1 MQPQQQMMPQ
11 SIQTPDPSQP
21 SQNQMPQLIQAESQN
36 SFGKCSKCI
45 TGSENVPFMVLVILM
60 SFLASTVICFL
71 IRFVDIMFYFFI
83 AALFDFL
90 FALFVWCRLAIKIEK
105 NISTVKYGFLYFI
118 NLFILSI
125 CTLPFPFHYWDPIY
139 YTIYEIFCG
148 RLGLGCLD
156 KRVLIGCTEIHLFW
170 SFILFETILIA
181 LNNRD
186 KKMKFFCCR
195 INGTKVIIF
204 SILYHCL
211 SNWFSIIRVIITVA
225 YAYIYNKYLSQ
236 KLNIS
241 NERVQRLE
249 NTCFIKYFKE
259 KFQTFITLDETQN
272 KDKKQQ
278 PLVPPQQQDINNSA
292 MSFVPSNMYPN
303 YYSGIIAAPGQQIQL
318 QQLNPSQGN
327 NIPPVVDINQ
337 AN

>member
-11 SIQTPDPSQP
+11 SIHTPDPNQP

-36 SFGKCSKCI
+36 SFGKCSKSI

-71 IRFVDIMFYFFI
+71 IHFKDIMFYFFI

-195 INGTKVIIF
+195 ITGKKIIIF
-204 SILYHCL
+204 SILYYFL
-211 SNWFSIIRVIITVA
+211 FNWFSIIRLIIIVA
-225 YAYIYNKYLSQ
+225 YSFIYNKYLS
-236 KLNIS
+236 KILNIS
-241 NERVQRLE
+241 NANVQKLE
-249 NTCFIKYFKE
+249 NTRFIKYFKDN
-259 KFQTFITLDETQN
+259 FLNFISIDEIQN
-272 KDKKQQ
+272 KDKKEQ
-278 PLVPPQQQDINNSA
+278 PLVNPQQQDISNSV
-292 MSFVPSNMYPN
+292 MSFDPSNIYPN
-303 YYSGIIAAPGQQIQL
+303 YYSGNFAAPGQQIQE
-318 QQLNPSQGN
+318 N

>member
-1 MQPQQQMMPQ
+1 
-11 SIQTPDPSQP
+11 
-21 SQNQMPQLIQAESQN
+21 MPQLIQAESQN

-71 IRFVDIMFYFFI
+71 IHFKDIMFYFFI

-195 INGTKVIIF
+195 ITGKKIIIF
-204 SILYHCL
+204 SILYYFL
-211 SNWFSIIRVIITVA
+211 FNWFSIIRLIIIVA
-225 YAYIYNKYLSQ
+225 YSFIYNKYLS
-236 KLNIS
+236 KILNIS
-241 NERVQRLE
+241 NANVQKLE
-249 NTCFIKYFKE
+249 NTRFIKYFKDN
-259 KFQTFITLDETQN
+259 FLNFISIDEIQN
-272 KDKKQQ
+272 KDKKEQ
-278 PLVPPQQQDINNSA
+278 PLVNPQQQDISNSV
-292 MSFVPSNMYPN
+292 MSFDPSNIYPN
-303 YYSGIIAAPGQQIQL
+303 YYSGIIAVPEQQI
-318 QQLNPSQGN
+318 QGN

>member
-71 IRFVDIMFYFFI
+71 IHFKDIMFYFFI

-195 INGTKVIIF
+195 ITGKKIIIF
-204 SILYHCL
+204 SILYYFL
-211 SNWFSIIRVIITVA
+211 FNWFSIIRLIIIVA
-225 YAYIYNKYLSQ
+225 YSFIYNKYLS
-236 KLNIS
+236 KILNIS
-241 NERVQRLE
+241 NANVQKLE
-249 NTCFIKYFKE
+249 NTRFIKYFKDN
-259 KFQTFITLDETQN
+259 FLNFISIDEIQN
-272 KDKKQQ
+272 KDKKEQ
-278 PLVPPQQQDINNSA
+278 PLVNPQQQDISNST
-292 MSFVPSNMYPN
+292 MSFDPSNIYPN
-303 YYSGIIAAPGQQIQL
+303 YYSGIIAVPEQQI
-318 QQLNPSQGN
+318 QGN

>member
-11 SIQTPDPSQP
+11 SIHTPDPNQP

-125 CTLPFPFHYWDPIY
+125 CTLPFPFHYWNPLY
-139 YTIYEIFCG
+139 YTIYEIFYG
-148 RLGLGCLD
+148 RQILGYWD
-156 KRVLIGCTEIHLFW
+156 KIILIKCTKIQLLW
-170 SFILFETILIA
+170 NFILFETILIA
-181 LNNRD
+181 LNNRE

-195 INGTKVIIF
+195 ITGKKVIIF
-204 SILYHCL
+204 SILYHFL
-211 SNWFSIIRVIITVA
+211 FNWFSIIHLIIIVA
-225 YAYIYNKYLSQ
+225 YSFIYNKYLSQ
-236 KLNIS
+236 ILNIS
-241 NERVQRLE
+241 NANVQKLE
-249 NTCFIKYFKE
+249 NTRFIKYFKD
-259 KFQTFITLDETQN
+259 KFLNFISIDEIQN
-272 KDKKQQ
+272 KDKKEQ
-278 PLVPPQQQDINNSA
+278 PLVNPQQQDISNSA
-292 MSFVPSNMYPN
+292 MSFDPSNIYPN
-303 YYSGIIAAPGQQIQL
+303 YYSGIIAVPEQQI
-318 QQLNPSQGN
+318 QGN

>member
-11 SIQTPDPSQP
+11 SIHTPDPNQP

-36 SFGKCSKCI
+36 SFGKCSKSI

-125 CTLPFPFHYWDPIY
+125 CTLPFPFHYWNPLY
-139 YTIYEIFCG
+139 YTIYEIFYG
-148 RLGLGCLD
+148 RQILGYWD
-156 KRVLIGCTEIHLFW
+156 KIILIKCTKIQLFW
-170 SFILFETILIA
+170 NFILFETILIA
-181 LNNRD
+181 LNNRE

-195 INGTKVIIF
+195 ITGKKVIIF
-204 SILYHCL
+204 SILYHFL
-211 SNWFSIIRVIITVA
+211 FNWFSIIHLIIIVA
-225 YAYIYNKYLSQ
+225 YSFIYNKYLSQ
-236 KLNIS
+236 ILNIS
-241 NERVQRLE
+241 NANVQKLE
-249 NTCFIKYFKE
+249 NTRFIKYFKD
-259 KFQTFITLDETQN
+259 KFLNFISIDEIQN
-272 KDKKQQ
+272 KDKKEQ
-278 PLVPPQQQDINNSA
+278 PLVNPQQQDISNSA
-292 MSFVPSNMYPN
+292 MSFDPSNIYPN
-303 YYSGIIAAPGQQIQL
+303 YYSGIIAVPEQQI
-318 QQLNPSQGN
+318 QGN

>member
-1 MQPQQQMMPQ
+1 MQSQQQMMPQ
-11 SIQTPDPSQP
+11 SIHTHDPNQL

-36 SFGKCSKCI
+36 SFGKCSKSI

-125 CTLPFPFHYWDPIY
+125 CTLPFPFHYWDPLY
-139 YTIYEIFCG
+139 YTIYEIFYG
-148 RLGLGCLD
+148 RKILGYWD
-156 KRVLIGCTEIHLFW
+156 KRILIKCTKIQLFW
-170 SFILFETILIA
+170 NFILFETILIA
-181 LNNRD
+181 LNNRE
-186 KKMKFFCCR
+186 KKMKFFRCR
-195 INGTKVIIF
+195 ITGKKVIIF
-204 SILYHCL
+204 SILYHFL
-211 SNWFSIIRVIITVA
+211 FNWFSIIHLIIIVA
-225 YAYIYNKYLSQ
+225 YSFIYNKYLSQ
-236 KLNIS
+236 ILNIS
-241 NERVQRLE
+241 NANVQKLE
-249 NTCFIKYFKE
+249 NTRFIKYFKD
-259 KFQTFITLDETQN
+259 KFLNFISIDEIQN
-272 KDKKQQ
+272 KDKKEQ
-278 PLVPPQQQDINNSA
+278 PLVNPQQQDISNSA
-292 MSFVPSNMYPN
+292 MSFDPSNIYPN
-303 YYSGIIAAPGQQIQL
+303 YYSGIIAVPEQQI
-318 QQLNPSQGN
+318 QGN

>member
-60 SFLASTVICFL
+60 SFLAFK
-71 IRFVDIMFYFFI
+71 DIMFYFFI

-125 CTLPFPFHYWDPIY
+125 CTLPFPFHYWNPLY
-139 YTIYEIFCG
+139 YTIYEIFYG
-148 RLGLGCLD
+148 RQILGYWD
-156 KRVLIGCTEIHLFW
+156 KRILIKCTKIQLLW
-170 SFILFETILIA
+170 NFILFETILIA
-181 LNNRD
+181 LNNRE

-195 INGTKVIIF
+195 ITGKKVIIF
-204 SILYHCL
+204 SILYHFL
-211 SNWFSIIRVIITVA
+211 FNWFSIIHLIIIVA
-225 YAYIYNKYLSQ
+225 YSFIYNKYLSQ
-236 KLNIS
+236 ILNIS
-241 NERVQRLE
+241 NANVQKLE
-249 NTCFIKYFKE
+249 NTRFIKYFKD
-259 KFQTFITLDETQN
+259 KFLNFISIDEIQN
-272 KDKKQQ
+272 KDKKEQ
-278 PLVPPQQQDINNSA
+278 PLVNPQQQDISNSA
-292 MSFVPSNMYPN
+292 MSFDPSNIYPN
-303 YYSGIIAAPGQQIQL
+303 YYSGIIAVPEQQI
-318 QQLNPSQGN
+318 QGN

>member
-71 IRFVDIMFYFFI
+71 IHFKDIMFYFFI

-195 INGTKVIIF
+195 ITGKKIIIF
-204 SILYHCL
+204 SILYYFL
-211 SNWFSIIRVIITVA
+211 FNWFSIIRLIIIVA
-225 YAYIYNKYLSQ
+225 YSFIYNKYLS
-236 KLNIS
+236 KILNIS
-241 NERVQRLE
+241 NANVQKLE
-249 NTCFIKYFKE
+249 NTRFIKYFKDN
-259 KFQTFITLDETQN
+259 FLNFISIDEIQN
-272 KDKKQQ
+272 KDKKEQ
-278 PLVPPQQQDINNSA
+278 PLVNPQQQDISNSV
-292 MSFVPSNMYPN
+292 MSFDPSNIYPN
-303 YYSGIIAAPGQQIQL
+303 YYSGIIAVPEQQI
-318 QQLNPSQGN
+318 QGN

>member
-11 SIQTPDPSQP
+11 SIHTPDPNQP

-36 SFGKCSKCI
+36 SFGKCSKSI

-125 CTLPFPFHYWDPIY
+125 CTLPFPFHYWDPLY
-139 YTIYEIFCG
+139 YTIYEIFYG
-148 RLGLGCLD
+148 RQILGYWD
-156 KRVLIGCTEIHLFW
+156 KIILIKCTKIQLLW
-170 SFILFETILIA
+170 NFILFETILIA
-181 LNNRD
+181 LNNRE

-195 INGTKVIIF
+195 ITGKKVIIF
-204 SILYHCL
+204 SILYHFL
-211 SNWFSIIRVIITVA
+211 FNWFSIIHLIIIVA
-225 YAYIYNKYLSQ
+225 YSFIYNKYLSQ
-236 KLNIS
+236 ILNIS
-241 NERVQRLE
+241 NANVQKLE
-249 NTCFIKYFKE
+249 NTRFIKYFKD
-259 KFQTFITLDETQN
+259 KFLNFISIDEIQN
-272 KDKKQQ
+272 KDKKEQ
-278 PLVPPQQQDINNSA
+278 PLVNPQQQDISNSA
-292 MSFVPSNMYPN
+292 MSFDPSNIYPN
-303 YYSGIIAAPGQQIQL
+303 YYSGIIAVPEQQI
-318 QQLNPSQGN
+318 QGN

>member
-11 SIQTPDPSQP
+11 SIHTPDPNQP

-125 CTLPFPFHYWDPIY
+125 CTLPFPFHYWNPLY
-139 YTIYEIFCG
+139 YTIYEIFYG
-148 RLGLGCLD
+148 RQILGYWD
-156 KRVLIGCTEIHLFW
+156 KIILIKCTKIQLLW
-170 SFILFETILIA
+170 NFILFETILIA
-181 LNNRD
+181 LNNRE

-195 INGTKVIIF
+195 ITGKKVIIF
-204 SILYHCL
+204 SILYHFL
-211 SNWFSIIRVIITVA
+211 FNWFSIIHLIIIVA
-225 YAYIYNKYLSQ
+225 YSFIYNKYLSQ
-236 KLNIS
+236 ILNIS
-241 NERVQRLE
+241 NANVQKLE
-249 NTCFIKYFKE
+249 NTRFIKYFKG
-259 KFQTFITLDETQN
+259 KFLNFISIDEIQN
-272 KDKKQQ
+272 KDKKEQ
-278 PLVPPQQQDINNSA
+278 PLVNPQQQDISNSA
-292 MSFVPSNMYPN
+292 MSFDPSNIYPN
-303 YYSGIIAAPGQQIQL
+303 YYSGIIAVPEQQIQ
-318 QQLNPSQGN
+318 GK

>member
-11 SIQTPDPSQP
+11 SIHTPDPNQP

-36 SFGKCSKCI
+36 SFGKCSKSI
-45 TGSENVPFMVLVILM
+45 TGSENVPFIVLVILM

-71 IRFVDIMFYFFI
+71 IRFKDIMFYFFI

-125 CTLPFPFHYWDPIY
+125 CTLPFPFHYWNPLY
-139 YTIYEIFCG
+139 YTIYEIFYG
-148 RLGLGCLD
+148 RQILGYWD
-156 KRVLIGCTEIHLFW
+156 KIILIKCTKIQLLW
-170 SFILFETILIA
+170 NFILFETILIA
-181 LNNRD
+181 LNNRE

-195 INGTKVIIF
+195 ITGKKVIIF
-204 SILYHCL
+204 SILYHFL
-211 SNWFSIIRVIITVA
+211 FNWFSIIHLIIIVA
-225 YAYIYNKYLSQ
+225 YSFIYNKYLSQ
-236 KLNIS
+236 ILNIS
-241 NERVQRLE
+241 NANVQKLE
-249 NTCFIKYFKE
+249 NTRFIKYFKG
-259 KFQTFITLDETQN
+259 KFLNFISIDEIQN
-272 KDKKQQ
+272 KDKKEQ
-278 PLVPPQQQDINNSA
+278 PLVNPQQQDISNSA
-292 MSFVPSNMYPN
+292 MSFDPSNIYPN
-303 YYSGIIAAPGQQIQL
+303 YYSGIIAVPEQQI
-318 QQLNPSQGN
+318 QGN

>member
-1 MQPQQQMMPQ
+1 MP
-11 SIQTPDPSQP
+11 I
-21 SQNQMPQLIQAESQN
+21 
-36 SFGKCSKCI
+36 I
-45 TGSENVPFMVLVILM
+45 TELNLSNK
-60 SFLASTVICFL
+60 
-71 IRFVDIMFYFFI
+71 
-83 AALFDFL
+83 LFSHNLYITLL

-195 INGTKVIIF
+195 ITGKKIIIF
-204 SILYHCL
+204 SILYYFL
-211 SNWFSIIRVIITVA
+211 FNWFSIIRLIIIVA
-225 YAYIYNKYLSQ
+225 YSFIYNKYLS
-236 KLNIS
+236 KILNIS
-241 NERVQRLE
+241 NANVQKLE
-249 NTCFIKYFKE
+249 NTRFIKYFKDN
-259 KFQTFITLDETQN
+259 FLNFISIDEIQN
-272 KDKKQQ
+272 KDKKEQ
-278 PLVPPQQQDINNSA
+278 LIYNKL
-292 MSFVPSNMYPN
+292 N
-303 YYSGIIAAPGQQIQL
+303 YLLEVVISIIKL
-318 QQLNPSQGN
+318 FKSSTSST
-327 NIPPVVDINQ
+327 
-337 AN
+337 

>member
-11 SIQTPDPSQP
+11 SIHTPDPNQP

-36 SFGKCSKCI
+36 SFGKCSKSI

-71 IRFVDIMFYFFI
+71 IRFKDIMFYFFI

-125 CTLPFPFHYWDPIY
+125 CTLPFPFHYWNPLY
-139 YTIYEIFCG
+139 YTIYEIFYG
-148 RLGLGCLD
+148 RQILGYWD
-156 KRVLIGCTEIHLFW
+156 KIILIKCTKIQLLW
-170 SFILFETILIA
+170 NFILFETILIA
-181 LNNRD
+181 LNNRE

-195 INGTKVIIF
+195 ITGKKVIIF
-204 SILYHCL
+204 SILYHFL
-211 SNWFSIIRVIITVA
+211 FNWFSIIHLIIIVA
-225 YAYIYNKYLSQ
+225 YSFIYNKYLSQ
-236 KLNIS
+236 ILNIS
-241 NERVQRLE
+241 NANVQKLE
-249 NTCFIKYFKE
+249 NTRFIKYFKG
-259 KFQTFITLDETQN
+259 KFLNFISIDEIQN
-272 KDKKQQ
+272 KDKKEQ
-278 PLVPPQQQDINNSA
+278 PLVNPQQQDISNSA
-292 MSFVPSNMYPN
+292 MSFDPSNIYPN
-303 YYSGIIAAPGQQIQL
+303 YYSGIIAVPEQQI
-318 QQLNPSQGN
+318 QGN

>member
-36 SFGKCSKCI
+36 SFGKCSKYI

-71 IRFVDIMFYFFI
+71 IHFEDIMFYFFI

-90 FALFVWCRLAIKIEK
+90 FALFVWCRLSIKIEK

-125 CTLPFPFHYWDPIY
+125 CTLPFPFHYWDPLY

-181 LNNRD
+181 LNNRE

-195 INGTKVIIF
+195 ITGKKIIIF
-204 SILYHCL
+204 SILYYFL
-211 SNWFSIIRVIITVA
+211 FNWFSIIRLIIIVA
-225 YAYIYNKYLSQ
+225 YSFIYNKYLS
-236 KLNIS
+236 KILNIS
-241 NERVQRLE
+241 NANVQKLE
-249 NTCFIKYFKE
+249 NTRFIKYFKD
-259 KFQTFITLDETQN
+259 KFLNFISIDEIQN
-272 KDKKQQ
+272 KDKKEQ
-278 PLVPPQQQDINNSA
+278 PLVNPQQQDISNSV
-292 MSFVPSNMYPN
+292 MSFDPSNIYPN
-303 YYSGIIAAPGQQIQL
+303 YYSGNFAVPEQQI
-318 QQLNPSQGN
+318 QGN

>member
-11 SIQTPDPSQP
+11 SIHTPDPNQP

-36 SFGKCSKCI
+36 SFGKCSKSI

-125 CTLPFPFHYWDPIY
+125 CTLPFPFHYWNPLY
-139 YTIYEIFCG
+139 YTIYEIFYG
-148 RLGLGCLD
+148 RQILGYWD
-156 KRVLIGCTEIHLFW
+156 KRILIKCTKIQLFW
-170 SFILFETILIA
+170 NFILFETILIA
-181 LNNRD
+181 LNNRE

-195 INGTKVIIF
+195 ITGKKVIIF
-204 SILYHCL
+204 SILYHFL
-211 SNWFSIIRVIITVA
+211 FNWFSIIRLIIIVA
-225 YAYIYNKYLSQ
+225 YSFIYNKYLS
-236 KLNIS
+236 KILNIS
-241 NERVQRLE
+241 NANVQKLE
-249 NTCFIKYFKE
+249 NTRFMKYFKD
-259 KFQTFITLDETQN
+259 KFLNFISIDEIQN
-272 KDKKQQ
+272 KDKKEQ
-278 PLVPPQQQDINNSA
+278 PLVNPQQQDISNSA
-292 MSFVPSNMYPN
+292 MSFDPSNIYPN
-303 YYSGIIAAPGQQIQL
+303 YYSGIIAVPEQQI
-318 QQLNPSQGN
+318 QGN

>member
-11 SIQTPDPSQP
+11 SIHTPDPNQP

-71 IRFVDIMFYFFI
+71 IHFKDIMFYFFI

-195 INGTKVIIF
+195 ITGKKIIIF
-204 SILYHCL
+204 SILYYFL
-211 SNWFSIIRVIITVA
+211 FNWFSIIRLIIIVA
-225 YAYIYNKYLSQ
+225 YSFIYNKYLS
-236 KLNIS
+236 KILNIS
-241 NERVQRLE
+241 NANVQKLE
-249 NTCFIKYFKE
+249 NTRFIKYFKDN
-259 KFQTFITLDETQN
+259 FLNFISIDEIQN
-272 KDKKQQ
+272 KDKKEQ
-278 PLVPPQQQDINNSA
+278 PLVNPQQQDISNSA
-292 MSFVPSNMYPN
+292 MSFDPSNIYPN
-303 YYSGIIAAPGQQIQL
+303 YYSGIIAVPEQQI
-318 QQLNPSQGN
+318 QGN

>member
-11 SIQTPDPSQP
+11 SIHTPDPNQP

-36 SFGKCSKCI
+36 SFGKCSKSI

-125 CTLPFPFHYWDPIY
+125 CTLPFPFHYWNPLY
-139 YTIYEIFCG
+139 YTIYEIFYG
-148 RLGLGCLD
+148 RKILGYWD
-156 KRVLIGCTEIHLFW
+156 KRILIKCTKIQLFW
-170 SFILFETILIA
+170 NFILFETILIA
-181 LNNRD
+181 LNNRE

-195 INGTKVIIF
+195 ITGKKVIIF
-204 SILYHCL
+204 SILYHFL
-211 SNWFSIIRVIITVA
+211 FNWFSIIHLIIIVA
-225 YAYIYNKYLSQ
+225 YSFIYNKYLSQ
-236 KLNIS
+236 ILNIS
-241 NERVQRLE
+241 NANVQKLE
-249 NTCFIKYFKE
+249 NTRFIKYFKD
-259 KFQTFITLDETQN
+259 KFLNFISIDEIQN
-272 KDKKQQ
+272 KDKKEQ
-278 PLVPPQQQDINNSA
+278 PLVNPQQQDISNSA
-292 MSFVPSNMYPN
+292 MSFDPSNIYPN
-303 YYSGIIAAPGQQIQL
+303 YYSGIIAVPEQQI
-318 QQLNPSQGN
+318 QGN

>member
-11 SIQTPDPSQP
+11 SIHTPDPNQP

-36 SFGKCSKCI
+36 SFGKCSKSI

-125 CTLPFPFHYWDPIY
+125 CTLPFPFHYWDPLY
-139 YTIYEIFCG
+139 YTIYEIFYG
-148 RLGLGCLD
+148 RKILGYWD
-156 KRVLIGCTEIHLFW
+156 KRILIKCTKIQLFW
-170 SFILFETILIA
+170 NFILFETILIA
-181 LNNRD
+181 LNNRE

-195 INGTKVIIF
+195 ITGKKVIIF
-204 SILYHCL
+204 SILYHFL
-211 SNWFSIIRVIITVA
+211 FNWFSIIHLIIIVA
-225 YAYIYNKYLSQ
+225 YSFIYNKYLSQ
-236 KLNIS
+236 ILNIS
-241 NERVQRLE
+241 NANVQKLE
-249 NTCFIKYFKE
+249 NTRFIKYFKD
-259 KFQTFITLDETQN
+259 KFLNFISIDEIQN
-272 KDKKQQ
+272 KDKKEQ
-278 PLVPPQQQDINNSA
+278 PLVNPQQQDISNSA
-292 MSFVPSNMYPN
+292 MSFDPSNIYPN
-303 YYSGIIAAPGQQIQL
+303 YYSGIIAVPEQQI
-318 QQLNPSQGN
+318 QGN

>member
-11 SIQTPDPSQP
+11 SIHTPDPNQP

-71 IRFVDIMFYFFI
+71 IHFKDIMFYFFI

-181 LNNRD
+181 LNNRE

-195 INGTKVIIF
+195 ITGKKVIIF
-204 SILYHCL
+204 SILYHFL
-211 SNWFSIIRVIITVA
+211 FNWFSIIRLIIIVA
-225 YAYIYNKYLSQ
+225 YSFIYNKYLSQ
-236 KLNIS
+236 ILNIS
-241 NERVQRLE
+241 NANVQKLE
-249 NTCFIKYFKE
+249 NTRFMKYFKD
-259 KFQTFITLDETQN
+259 KFLNFISIDEIQN
-272 KDKKQQ
+272 KDKKEQ
-278 PLVPPQQQDINNSA
+278 PLVNPQQQDISNSA
-292 MSFVPSNMYPN
+292 MSFDPSNIYPN
-303 YYSGIIAAPGQQIQL
+303 YYSGIIAVPEQQI
-318 QQLNPSQGN
+318 QGN

>member
-11 SIQTPDPSQP
+11 SIHTPDPNQP

-125 CTLPFPFHYWDPIY
+125 CTLPFPFHYWNPLY
-139 YTIYEIFCG
+139 YTIYEIFYG
-148 RLGLGCLD
+148 RQILGYWD
-156 KRVLIGCTEIHLFW
+156 KRILIKCTKIQLFW
-170 SFILFETILIA
+170 NFILFETILIA
-181 LNNRD
+181 LNNRE

-195 INGTKVIIF
+195 ITGKKVIIF
-204 SILYHCL
+204 SILYHFL
-211 SNWFSIIRVIITVA
+211 FNWFSIIHLIIIVA
-225 YAYIYNKYLSQ
+225 YSFIYNKYLSQ
-236 KLNIS
+236 ILNIS
-241 NERVQRLE
+241 NANVQKLE
-249 NTCFIKYFKE
+249 NTRFMKYFKD
-259 KFQTFITLDETQN
+259 KFLNFISIDEIQN
-272 KDKKQQ
+272 KDKKEQ
-278 PLVPPQQQDINNSA
+278 PLVNPQQQDISNSA
-292 MSFVPSNMYPN
+292 MSFDPSNIYPN
-303 YYSGIIAAPGQQIQL
+303 YYSGIIAVPEQQI
-318 QQLNPSQGN
+318 QGN

>member
-36 SFGKCSKCI
+36 SFGKCSKSI

-195 INGTKVIIF
+195 ITGKKIIIF
-204 SILYHCL
+204 SILYYFL
-211 SNWFSIIRVIITVA
+211 FNWFSIIRLIIIVA
-225 YAYIYNKYLSQ
+225 YSFIYNKYLS
-236 KLNIS
+236 KILNIS
-241 NERVQRLE
+241 NANVQKLE
-249 NTCFIKYFKE
+249 NTRFMKYFKD
-259 KFQTFITLDETQN
+259 KFLNFISIDEIQN
-272 KDKKQQ
+272 KDKKEQ
-278 PLVPPQQQDINNSA
+278 PLVNPQQQDISNSA
-292 MSFVPSNMYPN
+292 MSFDPSNIYPN
-303 YYSGIIAAPGQQIQL
+303 YYSGIIAVPEQQI
-318 QQLNPSQGN
+318 QGN

>member
-11 SIQTPDPSQP
+11 SIHTPDPNQP

-36 SFGKCSKCI
+36 SFGKCSKSI

-125 CTLPFPFHYWDPIY
+125 CTLPFPFHYWNPLY
-139 YTIYEIFCG
+139 YTIYEIFYG
-148 RLGLGCLD
+148 RQILGYWD
-156 KRVLIGCTEIHLFW
+156 KIILIKCTKIQLLW
-170 SFILFETILIA
+170 NFILFETILIA
-181 LNNRD
+181 LNNRE

-195 INGTKVIIF
+195 ITGKKVIIF
-204 SILYHCL
+204 SILYHFL
-211 SNWFSIIRVIITVA
+211 FNWFSIIHLIIIVA
-225 YAYIYNKYLSQ
+225 YSFIYNKYLSQ
-236 KLNIS
+236 ILNIS
-241 NERVQRLE
+241 NANVQKLE
-249 NTCFIKYFKE
+249 NTRFIKYFKD
-259 KFQTFITLDETQN
+259 KFLNFISIDEIQN
-272 KDKKQQ
+272 KDKKEQ
-278 PLVPPQQQDINNSA
+278 PLVNPQQQDISNSA
-292 MSFVPSNMYPN
+292 MSFDPSNIYPN
-303 YYSGIIAAPGQQIQL
+303 YYSGIIAVPEQQI
-318 QQLNPSQGN
+318 QGN

>member
-71 IRFVDIMFYFFI
+71 IHFKDIMFYFFI

-195 INGTKVIIF
+195 ITGKKVIIF
-204 SILYHCL
+204 SILYHFL
-211 SNWFSIIRVIITVA
+211 FNWFSIIHLIIIVA
-225 YAYIYNKYLSQ
+225 YSFIYNKYLS
-236 KLNIS
+236 KILNIS
-241 NERVQRLE
+241 NANVQKLE
-249 NTCFIKYFKE
+249 NTRFIKYFKDN
-259 KFQTFITLDETQN
+259 FLNFISIDEIQN
-272 KDKKQQ
+272 KDKKEQ
-278 PLVPPQQQDINNSA
+278 PLVNPQQQDISNSA
-292 MSFVPSNMYPN
+292 MSFDPSNIYPN
-303 YYSGIIAAPGQQIQL
+303 YYSGIIAVPEQQI
-318 QQLNPSQGN
+318 QGN

>member
-11 SIQTPDPSQP
+11 SIHTPDPNQP

-36 SFGKCSKCI
+36 SFGKCSKSI

-125 CTLPFPFHYWDPIY
+125 CTLPFPFHYWNPLY
-139 YTIYEIFCG
+139 YTIYEIFYG
-148 RLGLGCLD
+148 RKILGYWD
-156 KRVLIGCTEIHLFW
+156 KRILIKCTKIQLFW
-170 SFILFETILIA
+170 NFILFETILIA
-181 LNNRD
+181 LNNRE

-195 INGTKVIIF
+195 ITGKKVIIF
-204 SILYHCL
+204 SILYHFL
-211 SNWFSIIRVIITVA
+211 FNWFSIIHLIIIVA
-225 YAYIYNKYLSQ
+225 YSFIYNKYLSQ
-236 KLNIS
+236 ILNIS
-241 NERVQRLE
+241 NANVQKLE
-249 NTCFIKYFKE
+249 NTRFMKYFKD
-259 KFQTFITLDETQN
+259 KFLNFISIDEIQN
-272 KDKKQQ
+272 KDKKEQ
-278 PLVPPQQQDINNSA
+278 PLVNPQQQDISNSA
-292 MSFVPSNMYPN
+292 MSFDPSNIYPN
-303 YYSGIIAAPGQQIQL
+303 YYSGIIAVPEQQI
-318 QQLNPSQGN
+318 QGN

>member
-1 MQPQQQMMPQ
+1 
-11 SIQTPDPSQP
+11 
-21 SQNQMPQLIQAESQN
+21 
-36 SFGKCSKCI
+36 
-45 TGSENVPFMVLVILM
+45 
-60 SFLASTVICFL
+60 
-71 IRFVDIMFYFFI
+71 MFYFFI

-195 INGTKVIIF
+195 ITGKKIIIF
-204 SILYHCL
+204 SILYYFL
-211 SNWFSIIRVIITVA
+211 FNWFSIIRLIIIVA
-225 YAYIYNKYLSQ
+225 YSFIYNKYLS
-236 KLNIS
+236 KILNIS
-241 NERVQRLE
+241 NANVQKLE
-249 NTCFIKYFKE
+249 NTRFIKYFKDN
-259 KFQTFITLDETQN
+259 FLNFISIDEIQN
-272 KDKKQQ
+272 KDKKEQ
-278 PLVPPQQQDINNSA
+278 PLVNPQQQDISNSV
-292 MSFVPSNMYPN
+292 MSFDPSNIYPN
-303 YYSGIIAAPGQQIQL
+303 YYSGNFAAPGQQI
-318 QQLNPSQGN
+318 QGN

>member
-71 IRFVDIMFYFFI
+71 IRFKDIMFYFFI

-125 CTLPFPFHYWDPIY
+125 CTLPFPFHYWNPLY
-139 YTIYEIFCG
+139 YTIYEIFYG
-148 RLGLGCLD
+148 RQILGYWD
-156 KRVLIGCTEIHLFW
+156 KIILIKCTKIQLLW
-170 SFILFETILIA
+170 NFILFETILIA
-181 LNNRD
+181 LNNRE

-195 INGTKVIIF
+195 ITGKKVIIF
-204 SILYHCL
+204 SILYHFL
-211 SNWFSIIRVIITVA
+211 FNWFSIIRLIIIVA
-225 YAYIYNKYLSQ
+225 YSFIYNKYLSQ
-236 KLNIS
+236 ILNIS
-241 NERVQRLE
+241 NANVQKLE
-249 NTCFIKYFKE
+249 NTRFMKYFKD
-259 KFQTFITLDETQN
+259 KFLNFISIDEIQN
-272 KDKKQQ
+272 KDKKEQ
-278 PLVPPQQQDINNSA
+278 PLVNPQQQDISNSA
-292 MSFVPSNMYPN
+292 MSFDPSNIYPN
-303 YYSGIIAAPGQQIQL
+303 YYSGIIAVPEQQI
-318 QQLNPSQGN
+318 QGN

>member
-11 SIQTPDPSQP
+11 NNQIPNANQP
-21 SQNQMPQLIQAESQN
+21 AQNQMYQVIQTESQN
-36 SFGKCSKCI
+36 TFEKCSKCI
-45 TGSENVPFMVLVILM
+45 TGSANVPFMVFIIIMSSFAVIAFF
-60 SFLASTVICFL
+60 FLCYF
-71 IRFVDIMFYFFI
+71 RPIMIYFFTGAI
-83 AALFDFL
+83 FDFL
-90 FALFVWCRLAIKIEK
+90 FALFVWCRMAIKIEK
-105 NISTVKYGFLYFI
+105 NTSTVKYGYLYFL

-125 CTLPFPFHYWDPIY
+125 CTLTFP
-139 YTIYEIFCG
+139 
-148 RLGLGCLD
+148 
-156 KRVLIGCTEIHLFW
+156 LFAVW

-195 INGTKVIIF
+195 ITGTKVIIF

-211 SNWFSIIRVIITVA
+211 SNWFSIIKVIITVA

-259 KFQTFITLDETQN
+259 RFQTFITLDETQN

>member
-11 SIQTPDPSQP
+11 SIHTPDPNQP

-36 SFGKCSKCI
+36 SFGKCSKSI

-125 CTLPFPFHYWDPIY
+125 CTLPFPFHYWNPLY
-139 YTIYEIFCG
+139 YTIYEIFYG
-148 RLGLGCLD
+148 RQILGYWD
-156 KRVLIGCTEIHLFW
+156 KRILIKCTKIQLFW
-170 SFILFETILIA
+170 NFILFETILIA
-181 LNNRD
+181 LNNRE

-195 INGTKVIIF
+195 ITGKKVIIF
-204 SILYHCL
+204 SILYHFL
-211 SNWFSIIRVIITVA
+211 FNWFSIIHLIIIVA
-225 YAYIYNKYLSQ
+225 YSFIYNKYLSQ
-236 KLNIS
+236 ILNIS
-241 NERVQRLE
+241 NANVQKLE
-249 NTCFIKYFKE
+249 NTRFIKYFKG
-259 KFQTFITLDETQN
+259 KFLNFISIDEIQN
-272 KDKKQQ
+272 KDKKEQ
-278 PLVPPQQQDINNSA
+278 PLVNPQQQDISNSA
-292 MSFVPSNMYPN
+292 MSFDPSNIYPN
-303 YYSGIIAAPGQQIQL
+303 YYSGIIAVPEQQI
-318 QQLNPSQGN
+318 QGN